1 MSSSAVISDVTQTLE
16 ELLKSGQL
24 PQGSFDVSINSPA
37 DEKVQPSMKPK
48 VNLFLFRVSEDPFA
62 KNQGWVAVGT
72 DTLKYPPLALN
83 LSYVLTPY
91 ADNKLDEQRIFG
103 EAMRVLYEN
112 AIVPASALKGSLENT
127 AEEFK
132 VDLCHLTT
140 EQLTQIWSALNQPYR
155 LSVCYEVRMVLIDSL
170 IERATTR
177 VTQAVNDVSRIA

>member
-48 VNLFLFRVSEDPFA
+48 VNLFLFRVSENPFA
-62 KNQGWVAVGT
+62 KNQGWVPAGT

-91 ADNKLDEQRIFG
+91 ADNKLDEQRVNVEGG
-103 EAMRVLYEN
+103 EAEQPREISEREMHARLRSLLYERRN
-112 AIVPASALKGSLENT
+112 LP
-127 AEEFK
+127 
-132 VDLCHLTT
+132 
-140 EQLTQIWSALNQPYR
+140 PR
-155 LSVCYEVRMVLIDSL
+155 LLDGL
-170 IERATTR
+170 L
-177 VTQAVNDVSRIA
+177 